1 MIRLVLFTIILIS
14 FINVNYASFP
24 VDNELTKISN
34 QIHNIESDGKLNPL
48 AYIIGGWSILFL
60 WSFGVHKKLISGI
73 RKNLQNSLEND
84 KEKLKKVTRISLI
97 LGSIGIALM
106 ILQEIIWSNTP
117 DYQKDLLGIK
127 AYGLMGFLLFFSTL
141 TYLVLKAIKKKWLKI
156 LCFILIFFLMGV
168 TAPLLN

>member
-1 MIRLVLFTIILIS
+1 MKQLVLLLITITFT
-14 FINVNYASFP
+14 NVSHASFP
-24 VDNELTKISN
+24 VDNELTEISN
-34 QIHNIESDGKLNPL
+34 QIHNIESNGKLNPL
-48 AYIIGGWSILFL
+48 AYIIGVISILFL

-73 RKNLQNSLEND
+73 RKDLQNSLEND

-117 DYQKDLLGIK
+117 DYQKDFLGIK
-127 AYGLMGFLLFFSTL
+127 AYGRIGYLLIISAL

-168 TAPLLN
+168 TGPLLN